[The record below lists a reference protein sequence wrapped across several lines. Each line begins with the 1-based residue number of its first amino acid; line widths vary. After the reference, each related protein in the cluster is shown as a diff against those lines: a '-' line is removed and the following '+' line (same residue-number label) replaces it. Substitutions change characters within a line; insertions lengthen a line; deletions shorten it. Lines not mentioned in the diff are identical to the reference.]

1 MATVPHYLDAFS
13 LVPPAT
19 AAAQL
24 DLITGTNF
32 PIPVL
37 AFDASTEENAYSKP
51 FVVNNY
57 GSGNL
62 TVTFFWMADT
72 ATSGDVIWGA
82 SIAAATANTDSAG
95 YESKA
100 FATAQ
105 TVTDTHLGTNA
116 DRLMSAALTLSNL
129 DSLASGDMCV
139 LRVYR
144 DSDDAADTMTGDAF
158 LVGVLVEYSDT

>member
-1 MATVPHYLDAFS
+1 MATVSHYFDAFS
-13 LVPPAT
+13 LVPPAS
-19 AAAQL
+19 AGAQL

-37 AFDASTEENAYSKP
+37 AFDAATEENAYTRA
-51 FVVNNY
+51 FVANNY
-57 GSGNL
+57 GSGNW
-62 TVTFFWMADT
+62 TVTFFWEADT
-72 ATSGDVIWGA
+72 ATSGDVIFGA
-82 SIAAATANTDSAG
+82 ALAAVTANTDSGG

-116 DRLMSAALTLSNL
+116 DRLMSAGLTLSNL
-129 DSLASGDMCV
+129 DSVASGDVCV

-144 DSDDAADTMTGDAF
+144 DADAGGDTMAGDAF